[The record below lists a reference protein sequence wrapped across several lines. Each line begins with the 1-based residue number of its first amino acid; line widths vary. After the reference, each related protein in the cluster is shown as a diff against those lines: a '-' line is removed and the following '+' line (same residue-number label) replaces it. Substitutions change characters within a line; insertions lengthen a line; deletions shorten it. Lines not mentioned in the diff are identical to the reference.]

1 MSTVRLHAELGAA
14 GADRAEHL
22 VPTEADT
29 AARAAG
35 RLGARHRLHAALAL
49 GDAAGVLL
57 ATLAVVSFGP
67 WRPTGTSVAT
77 RVVVTAAT
85 VAVILVVLA
94 VRGSYA
100 SAARRVAPRVADDLG
115 SLVAGLAAAG
125 VCLLAMDALG
135 AFRTWVPPGEVG
147 LVLLAAAFVVP
158 VLRELVLLVASH
170 NPANVSRLVIVGG
183 GSIAQYL
190 TVRLSRTRLVD
201 VVGLVDDTPGAA
213 AAAGREAAGVD
224 RFLGTLE
231 ELPALCARERI
242 DRILVAFSGRHP
254 ARVAA
259 VLQDLRGTADIDVVV
274 RYYELASWESRLSDV
289 TGLSLL
295 SIGQSA
301 GPVAAFTKRALDVVV
316 ATLALALLSPLL
328 GLIALAVWLDSGRP
342 ILFRQVRIGRNRRPF
357 PILKFRTMRDAAA
370 PRTAREDGR
379 AGAEQRRPPTPAVAL
394 QEAQAAGQA
403 VRASSPRRRAS
414 SAAGLAPVPAG
425 TSVACGLRPRTPLDT
440 APDVSRITKV
450 GGILRRLGLDE
461 LPQLANVL
469 CGDMSLVGP
478 RPFIPEECESLHG
491 SVERR
496 FDVRPGMTGLW
507 QVCGQHE
514 VGFDE
519 LCRLD
524 VQYGTSWSLRGDLRI
539 LARTPARLF
548 HGSSATRS

>member
-1 MSTVRLHAELGAA
+1 VSTVGLHAELGPA
-14 GADRAEHL
+14 GVEEREQL
-22 VPTEADT
+22 VPAEAD
-29 AARAAG
+29 AASRSGG

-57 ATLAVVSFGP
+57 ATLVVAWLGP

-77 RVVVTAAT
+77 WVGFTAAT
-85 VAVILVVLA
+85 AAVILVVLA
-94 VRGSYA
+94 ARGSYA

-115 SLVAGLAAAG
+115 NLVAGLVAAG
-125 VCLLAMDALG
+125 VCLLAMDTLG
-135 AFRTWVPPGEVG
+135 AFRTWVPPEEVA
-147 LVLLAAAFVVP
+147 LVLLAAALIVP
-158 VLRELVLLVASH
+158 IFREVVLLVASH

-213 AAAGREAAGVD
+213 AGAGREAAGAN

-231 ELPALCARERI
+231 DLPALCARERI

-254 ARVAA
+254 ERVAA
-259 VLQDLRGTADIDVVV
+259 VLQELRGAADIDIVV
-274 RYYELASWESRLSDV
+274 RYYELAGWESRLSDV

-301 GPVAAFTKRALDVVV
+301 GPVAAFAKRALDVV
-316 ATLALALLSPLL
+316 AAAFALALLSPLL

-342 ILFRQVRIGRNRRPF
+342 ILFRQVRIGRHRRPF
-357 PILKFRTMRDAAA
+357 PILKFRTMHHAARARTPGGDA
-370 PRTAREDGR
+370 R
-379 AGAEQRRPPTPAVAL
+379 AGPEARPAPMPPVAL
-394 QEAQAAGQA
+394 HEIQAASQA
-403 VRASSPRRRAS
+403 VRGSSPRRGAS
-414 SAAGLAPVPAG
+414 TAAGLAPLPAG
-425 TSVACGLRPRTPLDT
+425 ASEGCRPWPRTPLDST
-440 APDVSRITKV
+440 PDVSRITKV
-450 GGILRRLGLDE
+450 GGFLRRLGLDE
-461 LPQLANVL
+461 LPQLVNVL
-469 CGDMSLVGP
+469 RGDMSLVGP

-548 HGSSATRS
+548 HGSSATRG